1 MQKIVEQQWDYTQ
14 HAKFY
19 SYRPNYAP
27 KSLDMLALLAS
38 GEGRFVAGGGGQN
51 LLLLPTSA
59 RGRATLA

>member
-38 GEGRFVAGGGGQN
+38 GGADSRRGGGQN

>member
-38 GEGRFVAGGGGQN
+38 GEGRFVAGGGGGRI
-51 LLLLPTSA
+51 SSCCRHR
-59 RGRATLA
+59 RGDGQP

>member
-27 KSLDMLALLAS
+27 KSLDMLALLAVQGAGADS
-38 GEGRFVAGGGGQN
+38 RRGGGRISSCCRHRRGDGQ
-51 LLLLPTSA
+51 P
-59 RGRATLA
+59 

>member
-27 KSLDMLALLAS
+27 KSLDMLALLS
-38 GEGRFVAGGGGQN
+38 VREGRGIPPNF
-51 LLLLPTSA
+51 
-59 RGRATLA
+59 

>member
-27 KSLDMLALLAS
+27 KSLDMLALLS
-38 GEGRFVAGGGGQN
+38 VRGGGQKH
-51 LLLLPTSA
+51 LLLLTSA
-59 RGRATLA
+59 RGRAILA

>member
-38 GEGRFVAGGGGQN
+38 GGGGGQN